1 MPRWRGDGRELFFV
15 APNGDLMSVAMTE
28 VAASASTATLQ
39 VGRPVRLFPA
49 PSPTN
54 WDAAPDGQRF
64 LFAIPVGPQAMA
76 PFTVVVNW
84 QTPSAP

>member
-15 APNGDLMSVAMTE
+15 APNGDLMSVAITE
-28 VAASASTATLQ
+28 VAASGSTAGLQ
-39 VGRPVRLFPA
+39 VGRPALLFPA

-64 LFAIPVGPQAMA
+64 LFAIPVGPRAMA

-84 QTPSAP
+84 LAPSLS